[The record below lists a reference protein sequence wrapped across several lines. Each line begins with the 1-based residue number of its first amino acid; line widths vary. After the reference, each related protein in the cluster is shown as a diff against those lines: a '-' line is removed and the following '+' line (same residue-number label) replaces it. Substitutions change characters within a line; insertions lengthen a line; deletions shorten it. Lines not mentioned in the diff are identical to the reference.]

1 MAKDDEVA
9 KETGALFTQ
18 VVQSLD
24 AAIQAEAA
32 ANTRIFF
39 PNGIQLIFL
48 SVSIGTV
55 KVELRISSDPKPLAA
70 LEPEIERVEAMAST
84 VFAAAAGADLEVGEK
99 VPNVAETKAVGA
111 IAKKIRRADPEF
123 KSLISNTNA
132 DIVFK
137 DEESTAA
144 DRVMTTAL
152 QAKLDALAAAV
163 KSEWPS
169 VKLRVT
175 EAWDEDDEH
184 SGNSTHYE
192 GRAADITTFPIDAAK
207 LGRLARLAV
216 DAGFGW
222 VFYENAAHVHV
233 AVAK

>member
-24 AAIQAEAA
+24 AAIRAEAGGD
-32 ANTRIFF
+32 TRIFF

-48 SVSIGTV
+48 SVAIGTV
-55 KVELRISSDPKPLAA
+55 KVELRISADPKPLMDVD
-70 LEPEIERVEAMAST
+70 PERFEAMHSSA
-84 VFAAAAGADLEVGEK
+84 VFAAAADLKVGEK
-99 VPNVAETKAVGA
+99 VPNIAETKAVGA
-111 IAKKIRRADPEF
+111 IAGKIGRNDPEF
-123 KSLISNTNA
+123 KTLISNTNA

-137 DEESTAA
+137 DEELTAA

-152 QAKLDALAAAV
+152 QTRLDALATAV
-163 KSEWPS
+163 QAEWPG

-175 EAWDEDDEH
+175 EAWDENGEH

-207 LGRLARLAV
+207 LGRLARLSV